1 MGRKKDNSKG
11 KRKSYRYKD
20 VIPVGAFTDS
30 ADRDNNSARTF
41 EYVAERRITMK
52 KIRTKL
58 MMMFGNKQGMEMV
71 QVAILVAI
79 AVAVGIIFKSSIVDF
94 VNRIFGNLDAANF

>member
-1 MGRKKDNSKG
+1 MSE
-11 KRKSYRYKD
+11 S
-20 VIPVGAFTDS
+20 T
-30 ADRDNNSARTF
+30 
-41 EYVAERRITMK
+41 K
-52 KIRTKL
+52 KICVVFAGGGTGGHIYPGIAVADAL
-58 MMMFGNKQGMEMV
+58 MSMARERNLELEIHWIGNKKGMEMV

>member
-1 MGRKKDNSKG
+1 
-11 KRKSYRYKD
+11 
-20 VIPVGAFTDS
+20 
-30 ADRDNNSARTF
+30 
-41 EYVAERRITMK
+41 MK
-52 KIRTKL
+52 KIRLL
-58 MMMFGNKQGMEMV
+58 MMKALCNKQGMEMV